1 MLYMQI
7 LMNVRTEE
15 AACVQISVSTRIK
28 GICVIVHMERVSL
41 EMDTLVEV
49 STQLSDS
56 YLSPTIV
63 QCSPQTLCFPLKW
76 MLQICTQVL
85 TQPMLTPSPIFQL
98 SLKSQIPA
106 RTLEIVTLLFFLL
119 PVCTYEGREYLFGD
133 RVKIGCNW
141 W

>member
-28 GICVIVHMERVSL
+28 GIRVIVHTEKVSL
-41 EMDTLVEV
+41 EMDTPVEV

-63 QCSPQTLCFPLKW
+63 QCSPQTLCFFPLKW
-76 MLQICTQVL
+76 MLQIYTQVL
-85 TQPMLTPSPIFQL
+85 TQPILKPLLIFQL
-98 SLKSQIPA
+98 SLKSKNPS
-106 RTLEIVTLLFFLL
+106 
-119 PVCTYEGREYLFGD
+119 
-133 RVKIGCNW
+133 
-141 W
+141 